1 MAEGGPRR
9 LPDGRTAHVVELV
22 GDGIAVRLTDLGATM
37 LAIVAPDRVGA
48 LANVLVGPEWPEHH
62 PAGGAPGANAYMGAT
77 CGRVANRIGGAAY
90 TIDGVRYPLAA
101 NEGGNQLHGGL
112 LGFDKRLWTIERAD
126 RSTAVMTLVSDD
138 GDQGHPGRLS
148 VRATFA
154 VEGATLSIVYE
165 ATTDRPTHVNLVAH
179 PYFNLSGGGSV
190 LDQRLTIAADDYL
203 PIDAAQLP
211 TGAVLPV
218 AGTPFDYREACAIE
232 SLIGGDDEQL
242 RIGDGY
248 NHNFALRG
256 QGLRD
261 VAVLVDPGS
270 GRRLTIA
277 SDAPGLQFYSGNA
290 LGDGY
295 ARRSALCLETQG
307 WPDAANRSGFP
318 TTRLDPGE
326 TYRAETRFG
335 FDIIG

>member
-1 MAEGGPRR
+1 M
-9 LPDGRTAHVVELV
+9 V
-22 GDGIAVRLTDLGATM
+22 GDGIAVRLTDLGVTM

-48 LANVLVGPEWPEHH
+48 LANVLVGPEWPELH
-62 PAGGAPGANAYMGAT
+62 PAGGAPGPDARMGAT

-90 TIDGVRYPLAA
+90 TIDGVHYPLVA
-101 NEGGNQLHGGL
+101 NEGDNQLHGGP

-126 RSTAVMTLVSDD
+126 ATAAVMTLVGED

-148 VRATFA
+148 VRATFV
-154 VEGATLSIVYE
+154 VERATLSIRYE

-179 PYFNLSGGGSV
+179 PYFNLSGSGGSA
-190 LDQRLTIAADDYL
+190 LDHRLSIAADDYL
-203 PIDAAQLP
+203 PIGAAQLP
-211 TGAVLPV
+211 TGAVVPV
-218 AGTPFDYREACAIE
+218 AGTPFDYREARAVG
-232 SLIGGDDEQL
+232 SLIGGADEQL

-261 VAVLVDPGS
+261 VAVLVDPAS

-295 ARRSALCLETQG
+295 VRRSALCLETQG
-307 WPDAANRSGFP
+307 WPDAANRPGFP
-318 TTRLDPGE
+318 STRLDPGE
-326 TYRAETRFG
+326 TYRAETRFTL
-335 FDIIG
+335 DIVG